1 MMDSLRHGEV
11 CVSLFFSP
19 FRPLILHFTS
29 RTIISAAL
37 AFPLRFFTSSYFLFL
52 AYLRHFYHENQIDPV
67 CPPPPTPYVSYL
79 PVFLFSNISFRVPPP
94 SSTSTKSKPDPEL
107 D

>member
-67 CPPPPTPYVSYL
+67 CPPPTNTLCLLSPRFP
-79 PVFLFSNISFRVPPP
+79 FQ
-94 SSTSTKSKPDPEL
+94 
-107 D
+107 